1 MEGCEPW
8 SGAGIEAV
16 PRVLRGLLGLT
27 YAYLHPP
34 ALTACLPSSL
44 DLARAPR
51 AKMLCPRPGLGP
63 VLAPEGLPGSPCPA
77 LVCLLAGLQVFGA
90 GMESCGVM
98 PHAQPPSGRCKQL
111 LNLPL
116 VLYPP
121 LSESLS
127 LVSCLSLSPLALSV
141 SVHLCPSLCL
151 PLGLYF
157 FFCVSFPASVRLSPF
172 ATPLCVWLTH
182 ASSLV
187 SEQAA

>member
-1 MEGCEPW
+1 
-8 SGAGIEAV
+8 V

-127 LVSCLSLSPLALSV
+127 LVSCLSLSPGQNTGVRSR
-141 SVHLCPSLCL
+141 SLLQGIFPTQGWNPGL
-151 PLGLYF
+151 PHCRQILYQ
-157 FFCVSFPASVRLSPF
+157 
-172 ATPLCVWLTH
+172 LTH
-182 ASSLV
+182 QGSPRMLQWVAYPFSSR
-187 SEQAA
+187 S

>member
-1 MEGCEPW
+1 ME
-8 SGAGIEAV
+8 
-16 PRVLRGLLGLT
+16 
-27 YAYLHPP
+27 
-34 ALTACLPSSL
+34 
-44 DLARAPR
+44 
-51 AKMLCPRPGLGP
+51 LC
-63 VLAPEGLPGSPCPA
+63 
-77 LVCLLAGLQVFGA
+77 
-90 GMESCGVM
+90 
-98 PHAQPPSGRCKQL
+98 PHAQPPSGRCEQL

-127 LVSCLSLSPLALSV
+127 LVSCLLLSPLALSV

-157 FFCVSFPASVRLSPF
+157 FFCVSFPVSVRLSPF
-172 ATPLCVWLTH
+172 ATSLCVWLTH